1 MKAIQRT
8 IFAFIICGIF
18 IFFACDD
25 NALGPNE
32 IGGETNL
39 DLTKV
44 GGEFSANVS
53 TDTWNPAFDHLKDTA
68 ITTKNDNGT
77 ITVHVRAGFDSVF
90 IAALDSIMGT
100 QALPKE
106 IRTTLIDKYL
116 HKFGATIDTTN
127 KQKMHI
133 EFDIKMKVTSEGI
146 QEYMSSG
153 GDLSRPYTIVKYS
166 ANVGDKYE
174 FTDEDGIKVTRT
186 VVSKSTTD
194 DYYMGFWM
202 IKVMKIEQTK
212 EDPVI
217 DKITYITN
225 HKFGLVGVILQT
237 KNGKTLKL
245 GIIPPN
251 A

>member
-1 MKAIQRT
+1 MKAIQRILVT
-8 IFAFIICGIF
+8 FILSGIF

-25 NALGPNE
+25 NALSPNE

-44 GGEFSANVS
+44 GGEFSSYLS
-53 TDTWNPAFDHLKDTA
+53 TDAWMPTLDNLKDTA
-68 ITTKNDNGT
+68 IITKNDNGN

-90 IAALDSIMGT
+90 IAAIDSMLGT

-106 IRTTLIDKYL
+106 IKTALIDKYL
-116 HKFGATIDTTN
+116 KKFGATIDTSN
-127 KQKMHI
+127 KKMMHA

-146 QEYMSSG
+146 QEFMSSG

-186 VVSKSTTD
+186 IVSKSTTD
-194 DYYMGFWM
+194 DYPMGFWM

-212 EDPVI
+212 DDPVI

-237 KNGKTLKL
+237 KNGKTMKL